1 MRCRHCNESLDL
13 IFLDLGFSPLANAY
27 LSGDDLNA
35 SEIYYPLRIAVCK
48 NCWLV
53 QTEDYAGAK
62 DFFGPDYA
70 YFSSVSSSWLEHSKI
85 YSDKIIRDLSLNAN
99 SFVVEVACNDGYLLK
114 NFVDQGI
121 PCLGVEPT
129 QGTAQAARKLGI
141 QVIEDFFSDSV
152 ATEMKKSGVNA
163 DLVIGNNVFAH
174 VPDINDFTAGLK
186 TILKPEGVI
195 TLEFQHI
202 LSLVEK
208 NQFDTFYHEH
218 CSYLSLYTAS
228 KIFHEAGLR
237 IWHVEKLT
245 THGGSLRIYGCHAES
260 LRPTMNSVGEVLNSE
275 RSGGLQTELFYFSF
289 QNRVNQIKNEFLE
302 FLIAQH
308 KLGKKIAAYGAA
320 AKGNTLL
327 NYSGVKCDIVSV
339 IYDKAKS
346 KQGKFMPGSHLP
358 IVSPSE
364 ISKDK
369 PDFLIILPWN
379 ISDEIM
385 SDLPDIN
392 SWGGKALTAIP
403 KLTFL

>member
-1 MRCRHCNESLDL
+1 MKCRHCLDKLDL
-13 IFLDLGFSPLANAY
+13 CFMDLGFSPLANAY
-27 LSGDDLNA
+27 LTKEDLCA
-35 SEIYYPLRIAVCK
+35 SELYYPLRIAVCK
-48 NCWLV
+48 KCWLV
-53 QTEDYAGAK
+53 QTEDYVGAK

-70 YFSSVSSSWLEHSKI
+70 YFSSVSSSWLDHSKR
-85 YSDKIIRDLSLNAN
+85 YSKKVIEQFSLNAN
-99 SFVVEVACNDGYLLK
+99 SSVVEIACNDGYLLK
-114 NFVDQGI
+114 NFIEQKI
-121 PCLGVEPT
+121 PCIGVEPT
-129 QGTAQAARKLGI
+129 RSTAQAARKLGI
-141 QVIEDFFSDSV
+141 EVIEEFFSTTV
-152 ATEMKKSGVNA
+152 ATQMKESGIDA
-163 DLVIGNNVFAH
+163 DLIIGNNVFAH
-174 VPDINDFTAGLK
+174 VPNINDFTVGLTK
-186 TILKPEGVI
+186 ILKPEGVI

-202 LSLVEK
+202 LTLVEK

-228 KIFHEAGLR
+228 KIFNEAGLR
-237 IWHVEKLT
+237 IWHVEKLP
-245 THGGSLRIYGCHAES
+245 THGGSLRIYGCHAEN

-275 RSGGLQTELFYFSF
+275 LAAGLQTELFYLSF

-327 NYSGVKCDIVSV
+327 NYSGVKCDMISV

-364 ISKDK
+364 ISNDK

-379 ISDEIM
+379 ISNEIM